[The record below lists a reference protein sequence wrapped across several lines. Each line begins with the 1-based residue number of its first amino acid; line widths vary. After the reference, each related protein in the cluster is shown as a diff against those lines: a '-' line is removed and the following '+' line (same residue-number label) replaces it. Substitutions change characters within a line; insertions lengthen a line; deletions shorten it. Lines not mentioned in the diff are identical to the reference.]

1 MFNKT
6 ILTGF
11 GLCIGI
17 VLLLTLTQC
26 AGRTAPALPKDILGI
41 SVGMDKDAAQKRL
54 SEIGELQSEDRETG
68 NLWRLKDDARFKH
81 LVVAYDAENRIKFV
95 TALVD
100 EKTAKERVR
109 FSEIGDLETAK
120 KEEFA
125 PNYRYT
131 WEVLTADGKPA
142 YSVSI
147 YGTNP
152 EHLTIFSLTKPLEAE
167 EEEERER
174 K

>member
-6 ILTGF
+6 ILRTL
-11 GLCIGI
+11 GLGGSI
-17 VLLLTLTQC
+17 VIILMMTQC
-26 AGRTAPALPKDILGI
+26 TARTAPALPKDILGI
-41 SVGMDKDAAQKRL
+41 SVGMNKDAAQKRL

-68 NLWRLKDDARFKH
+68 NLWQLKDDARFRN

-109 FSEIGDLETAK
+109 FSEIGDLDTAK
-120 KEEFA
+120 KEVVA
-125 PNYRYT
+125 PNHRYT
-131 WEVLTADGKPA
+131 WEVAADGKPT
-142 YSVSI
+142 YTVSV

-152 EHLTIFSLTKPLEAE
+152 EHLTIFSLTKPVEPGVPA
-167 EEEERER
+167 
-174 K
+174 KK